1 MQILRTERT
10 IIESIS
16 LNDAEFF
23 VSLVN
28 SPDWLRFIGNREVN
42 NAADARRYLQE
53 GFLKC
58 YNENG
63 FGYYLVKTLDRA
75 PIGICGFLKKANLE
89 NPDFGFAL
97 HPDWFGLGL
106 GHESA
111 AAVLDYGIRKYS
123 FTVLDAVTSPDNT
136 RSKRL
141 LDQLGFIRI
150 GSIGNME
157 NTELYRWR
165 SESGNGIKTKYS

>member
-10 IIESIS
+10 IVDIIT

-28 SPDWLRFIGNREVN
+28 SPDWLRFIGDRKVN
-42 NAADARRYLQE
+42 DIEDARRYLQT
-53 GFLKC
+53 GFLRC

-63 FGYYLVKTLDRA
+63 FGYYLVKTLDRT
-75 PIGICGFLKKANLE
+75 PIGICGFLKKAHLE
-89 NPDFGFAL
+89 NVDFGFAL

-106 GHESA
+106 GYEASA
-111 AAVLDYGIRKYS
+111 SVLDYGIETYS
-123 FTVLDAVTSPDNT
+123 FMVLDAVTASDNF

-141 LDQLGFIRI
+141 LDRLGFTRTGTI
-150 GSIGNME
+150 GDSE
-157 NTELYRWR
+157 TTELYRWR
-165 SESGNGIKTKYS
+165 SAS